1 MVPNEAEAPFVV
13 LEALNISGVIGNPS
27 LRRCLCAF
35 FSQLRALRGLKPQ
48 LGGGGGAVGGSAGC
62 VPPKWGCGSGYNQV
76 ALSFC
81 GSLQT

>member
-27 LRRCLCAF
+27 LRRYLCVFLSAEDPV
-35 FSQLRALRGLKPQ
+35 RAEPTAQGWWEE
-48 LGGGGGAVGGSAGC
+48 VGGSAGC
-62 VPPKWGCGSGYNQV
+62 VPPVWGCGSGYNQV

-81 GSLQT
+81 GSPQT